1 MLPGEG
7 GEWKDLRLG
16 DPVRILVGS
25 ILVCL
30 LGWGAWAGPST
41 PPATESPG
49 KELPD
54 LGNDHI
60 PRLGAEH
67 IPYNSEPP
75 TSGPHMAGIAPWGAY
90 DKPVPREYQ
99 VHNLEDGGVLI
110 QYNCPKGCPDLIKK
124 LESVFLKYKKRAETE
139 KKFLHLILAPYPDMA
154 ARIALT
160 AWTRIDTFNDFD
172 EARIDRF
179 IEAYIGIDHHKKK

>member
-16 DPVRILVGS
+16 DPVRRRLVGS
-25 ILVCL
+25 L
-30 LGWGAWAGPST
+30 LCCVLAWIAWPAWS
-41 PPATESPG
+41 ATESPG
-49 KELPD
+49 KEIPD

-67 IPYNSEPP
+67 KPYNSEPP
-75 TSGPHMAGIAPWGAY
+75 TSGPHMPGIAPWGAY
-90 DKPVPREYQ
+90 DKPIPKEFQ

-124 LESVFLKYKKRAETE
+124 LEGVFLKYKKRAETE
-139 KKFLHLILAPYPDMA
+139 KKFIHLILAPYPDMKN
-154 ARIALT
+154 RIALT
-160 AWTRIDTFNDFD
+160 AWTRLDAFNDFD
-172 EARIDRF
+172 EARMDRF